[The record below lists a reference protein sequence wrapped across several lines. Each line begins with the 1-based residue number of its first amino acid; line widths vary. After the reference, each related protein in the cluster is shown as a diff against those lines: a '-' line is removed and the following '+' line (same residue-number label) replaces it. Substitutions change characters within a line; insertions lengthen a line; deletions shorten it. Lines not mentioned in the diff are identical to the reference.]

1 MFNQAMALNQYRINV
16 IKHYAK
22 QAFLFLLL
30 LLPLLGQEA
39 FAAAGLTAAKTG
51 LTNFLAEIQPI
62 VRVVAVIGIVGGGL
76 GYMFNFI
83 DKTWA
88 VRIIAGLIVIASAN
102 EIVSF
107 FYTSG
112 SVA

>member
-1 MFNQAMALNQYRINV
+1 MSNQILAQKQHQLAV
-16 IKHYAK
+16 FKHYAK
-22 QAFLFLLL
+22 QAFLFMLLL
-30 LLPLLGQEA
+30 MPLLAQEA
-39 FAAAGLTAAKTG
+39 FAAGGLAAAKTG
-51 LTNFLAEIQPI
+51 LTNFLAEIQPL

-102 EIVSF
+102 EIVAF